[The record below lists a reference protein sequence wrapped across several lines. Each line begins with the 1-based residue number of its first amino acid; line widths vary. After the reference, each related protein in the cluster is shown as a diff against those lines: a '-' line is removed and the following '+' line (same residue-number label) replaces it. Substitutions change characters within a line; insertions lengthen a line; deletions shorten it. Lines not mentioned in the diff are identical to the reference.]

1 MKYNLSNIPNFLD
14 IINDNVA
21 NISNRNIT
29 YNNSDNYKIIKYNKN
44 YLSFDLINV
53 YGLLKSVVVS
63 NENKRLLAFSPPK
76 TMTASEFMSK
86 YPVKT
91 ENIVAEEFVEG
102 TMINVF
108 YDESRSKWE
117 ISTRNNIG
125 ANTRFYTDSKLTFH
139 EMFMEACN
147 ECGLNIDNLNQLFC
161 YSFVLQHEENRIV
174 TKFNTPSLYLIGA
187 YSIEQNDNTIF
198 VNEEDLT
205 EIIKGISGGVRL
217 PTRYDFENYTELI
230 SKFASKNTHYTTMGI
245 IVRNVETGEFTKFR
259 NPNYEEVRQLRGNQ
273 AKLQYQYLLLRKEGK
288 VNEYLKFYPDA
299 KPEFSLFRE
308 QIHTFTGNLHANYVG
323 CFVKKEQ
330 KLEYYSDRYKYH
342 MYSLHRR
349 YIDELMPKKQ
359 FVTHTEVI
367 KYVNNLHPSV
377 LMHSLNYNI
386 KKNRLKNRQITQSIY
401 NEELVG

>member
-14 IINDNVA
+14 ILNDNVTELSNP
-21 NISNRNIT
+21 NID
-29 YNNSDNYKIIKYNKN
+29 YNNSGNYTIIKYNKN
-44 YLSFDLINV
+44 YLPSDLTNV

-63 NENKRLLAFSPPK
+63 NENKRVLAFSPPK
-76 TMTASEFMSK
+76 TMSASDFMSK

-91 ENIVAEEFVEG
+91 DNIVAEEFVEG

-108 YDESRSKWE
+108 YDNLRSKWE
-117 ISTRNNIG
+117 ISTRNIIG
-125 ANTRFYTDSKLTFH
+125 ANTRFYTDSKLTFN

-147 ECGLNIDNLNQLFC
+147 YCDIIIDNLNQPFC

-174 TKFNTPSLYLIGA
+174 TKFNAPNLYLVGV
-187 YSIEQNDNTIF
+187 YSIEQNDNNIF

-205 EIIKGISGGVRL
+205 EIIKGFSGRVRL
-217 PTRYDFENYTELI
+217 PMRYNFENYAELI
-230 SKFASKNTHYTTMGI
+230 SKFASKNTDYTIMGI

-273 AKLQYQYLLLRKEGK
+273 AKLQYQYLLLRQAGK

-299 KPEFSLFRE
+299 KHEFSLFRD
-308 QIHTFTGNLHANYVG
+308 QIHTFTNNLHTNYVS

-330 KLEYYSDRYKYH
+330 KLEYYSDRYKNH
-342 MYSLHRR
+342 MYLLHKR
-349 YIDELMPKKQ
+349 YIDDLIPKKL
-359 FVTHTEVI
+359 FITHTEVI
-367 KYVNNLHPSV
+367 KYVNNLHPSI
-377 LMHSLNYNI
+377 LMHCLNYNI
-386 KKNRLKNRQITQSIY
+386 KKNILRNRQCDC

>member
-14 IINDNVA
+14 ILNNNVVD
-21 NISNRNIT
+21 ISNRNVV
-29 YNNSDNYKIIKYNKN
+29 YNHSNNYKIIKYNKS
-44 YLSFDLINV
+44 YLSSDLTNV

-63 NENKRLLAFSPPK
+63 IENKRVLAFSPPK
-76 TMTASEFMSK
+76 TISASEFMSK

-91 ENIVAEEFVEG
+91 NNIVAEEFVEG

-108 YDESRSKWE
+108 YDELRSKWE
-117 ISTRNNIG
+117 ISTRNTIG
-125 ANTRFYTDSKLTFH
+125 ANTRFYTDSKFTFY
-139 EMFMEACN
+139 EMFMKACN
-147 ECGLNIDNLNQLFC
+147 NCNVNFDSLNKQLC

-174 TKFNTPSLYLIGA
+174 TKFNAPNLYLIGA
-187 YSIEQNDNTIF
+187 YSIEQNDNNIF

-205 EIIKGISGGVRL
+205 EIIKGFSESVRL
-217 PTRYDFENYTELI
+217 PMRYDFENYAELI
-230 SKFASKNTHYTTMGI
+230 TKFASKNTHYTTMGI
-245 IVRNVETGEFTKFR
+245 VVRNIETGEFTKFR

-273 AKLQYQYLLLRKEGK
+273 AKLQYQYLLLRQEGK
-288 VNEYLKFYPDA
+288 VSEYLKFYPDA
-299 KPEFSLFRE
+299 KHDFSLFRD
-308 QIHTFTGNLHANYVG
+308 QIHTFTDNLHTNYVS

-330 KLEYYSDRYKYH
+330 KLEYYSNRYKYH
-342 MYSLHRR
+342 MYSLHKR
-349 YIDELMPKKQ
+349 YIDDLMPKKQ

-386 KKNRLKNRQITQSIY
+386 KKNMLRNRQCVC